1 MKFSGVKENGKVELE
16 LFFRSDDKKVL
27 SFFQEFS
34 YYKKLLE
41 DKLILKPYYK
51 YSKYVNEEFSNDLSE
66 KVPSPCVK
74 ETKMCATSNYQ
85 FNIKNPRII
94 LLENIRQSCVYKEY
108 GLEKYWNYMS
118 RFGEFCL
125 DLNNPDFNG
134 ECANKVLNMTILDY
148 ETINNC
154 MKNMIE
160 REGKIEEDYMT
171 FQKRKIYSV
180 PDLYINGI
188 PYRGTWLAQYIFN
201 SICNGF
207 LDDEVCASEN
217 PSSILFNKKINIM
230 LILILSI
237 IIFCVLVLSLLYYKK
252 FINSDL
258 ERVINSKIEEYT
270 LKSISQ
276 YKAFPSE
283 NNSSSKLE
291 LE

>member
-1 MKFSGVKENGKVELE
+1 
-16 LFFRSDDKKVL
+16 
-27 SFFQEFS
+27 
-34 YYKKLLE
+34 
-41 DKLILKPYYK
+41 
-51 YSKYVNEEFSNDLSE
+51 
-66 KVPSPCVK
+66 
-74 ETKMCATSNYQ
+74 MCATSNYQ

-283 NNSSSKLE
+283 NNRSSKLE